1 MSAQPLGSDHRRTAN
16 METSK
21 KKVPVKR
28 DSRVGKKLN
37 RYSLQDKTK
46 VIELIEKGLKNAEIV
61 RQTGFPEGT
70 VRNFKKQK
78 EAIKAS
84 LKVASK
90 LFTGN
95 VQASQRLLTNYS
107 STNRLIAV
115 MEFYLKRWI
124 EGRFKSKGSI
134 NGPQIRNQ
142 ALLLYNAIC
151 KKKNIKYAPP
161 FSASVGWFAKFKKRF
176 SIKLVIY
183 QGKVSSADE
192 ATAESFPVLA
202 QQYIK
207 DGGYTLDQVYNCEET
222 GLYWKRS
229 PSSTFIHKT
238 EKQAPDIKMAKDR
251 IGILFTCNATGTH
264 RMKPLIIYK
273 FKKPRAYKGADMNE
287 LDDIYWAS
295 NPKGY
300 MNMLLSAEWFDKH
313 FVPDALRKC
322 KELNLDGKVLLF
334 MENAHYLVGRHP
346 SVQVEFLPPNTIS
359 RIQPLDHELIANVKL
374 LYYKRVYDEMRE
386 AIDRQEELKAKE
398 EMSDEEEL
406 MIGPKPVAS
415 GASPPK
421 PLQWTASPK
430 TTAKPI
436 ISVKQFWRNFDVKT
450 AVDYM
455 TDAWKSITTDTIKH
469 AWHPLLPDLIPP
481 CSKQQHKDKLLRE
494 AVEAARHIPA
504 PGFDKVDEALVLEM
518 MHPQE
523 TITAEEIV
531 EDGELEMEVE
541 EEENRKENKLTAGYL
556 SRKITDLTEMEEF
569 MRCTSDTQCLEKL
582 LPMLQ
587 KLNQELRD
595 IYVKKVNDRRQT
607 VITKYLNKRNELQ
620 EIMENLD
627 ENDGQETVSDGEED
641 IVNILSDIPYDFDG
655 FFVKEKSADEKIT
668 KLRAASRDAADS
680 EREDGGGTGGSEG
693 AACDK

>member
-1 MSAQPLGSDHRRTAN
+1 
-16 METSK
+16 MESSK
-21 KKVPVKR
+21 KKAPVKR
-28 DSRVGKKLN
+28 ASRVGKKLN
-37 RYSLQDKTK
+37 RYSLQDKAK

-70 VRNFKKQK
+70 VRNFKRQK
-78 EAIKAS
+78 EEIKAS

-115 MEFYLKRWI
+115 MEFHLERWI

-151 KKKNIKYAPP
+151 KKKKIEYAPP

-176 SIKLVIY
+176 SIKHAIY
-183 QGKVSSADE
+183 QGELSSADD
-192 ATAESFPVLA
+192 AAAESFPAIA

-207 DGGYTLDQVYNCEET
+207 DGGYTLDQVYNCDET

-229 PSSTFIHKT
+229 PSSTFIHKA
-238 EKQAPDIKMAKDR
+238 EKQAPSVKMAKDR
-251 IGILFTCNATGTH
+251 ISVLFTCNSTGTH

-273 FKKPRAYKGADMNE
+273 FKKPRAYKGADMNK
-287 LDDIYWAS
+287 LDGIYWAS

-334 MENAHYLVGRHP
+334 MDNAPGHARYLVGRHP
-346 SVQVEFLPPNTIS
+346 SVQVEFLPPNTTS
-359 RIQPLDHELIANVKL
+359 RIQPLDQELIANVKL

-386 AIDRQEELKAKE
+386 ATDRPEELKAIE
-398 EMSDEEEL
+398 EMSDDEEL

-421 PLQWTASPK
+421 PPQGTASPEP
-430 TTAKPI
+430 TAKAI
-436 ISVKQFWRNFDVKT
+436 ISVKQFWRNFNVKN

-455 TDAWKSITTDTIKH
+455 TDAWKSITTDTVKH
-469 AWHPLLPDLIPP
+469 AWHPLLQDLIPP
-481 CSKQQHKDKLLRE
+481 SSKQQRKDKLLRE

-504 PGFDKVDEALVLEM
+504 PGFNEVDEALVLEM
-518 MHPQE
+518 MQPQE

-531 EDGELEMEVE
+531 EDGELQMEVE
-541 EEENRKENKLTAGYL
+541 EEENREENRKDDKLTAGYL

-569 MRCTSDTQCLEKL
+569 MRRTSDTQCLEKV
-582 LPMLQ
+582 LPMIQ
-587 KLNQELRD
+587 KLNQELSD

-607 VITKYLNKRNELQ
+607 VITKYLNKRRELQ

-627 ENDGQETVSDGEED
+627 ENDGQETE
-641 IVNILSDIPYDFDG
+641 
-655 FFVKEKSADEKIT
+655 
-668 KLRAASRDAADS
+668 
-680 EREDGGGTGGSEG
+680 
-693 AACDK
+693 